1 MVFHIFRRVQEE
13 ERYGAER
20 DSFSMYV
27 TNRTLEWADPKNG
40 LGLRSKN
47 QKNRKRQYQKVYVS

>member
-47 QKNRKRQYQKVYVS
+47 QKNRKRQY